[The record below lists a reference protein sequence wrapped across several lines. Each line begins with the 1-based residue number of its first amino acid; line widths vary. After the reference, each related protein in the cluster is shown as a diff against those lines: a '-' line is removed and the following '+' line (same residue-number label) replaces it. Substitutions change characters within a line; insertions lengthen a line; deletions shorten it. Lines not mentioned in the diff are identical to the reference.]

1 MHMKMITTQGH
12 LGQALRA
19 GCAAALLLSA
29 ASCKRETAPAAAPGV
44 QTYRIAFASFGPDPA
59 ADNAIEGYLAGLRDE
74 GIQEGKNL
82 EVIRKHGSGEIGQL
96 PLLMQSLE
104 AQSLDLIVPMSTPGL
119 SAAFGAVKTTPMV
132 FVYTYDPLGAG
143 AGKSFADHL
152 PRVTGVA
159 SFPPVEGTME
169 LILQLFPQARTVGT
183 IYNASEANSVKAVGV
198 AREVLKAKGLTLT
211 EISIGGTGEV
221 LQGTQA
227 LLARGPDVVWV
238 TGDNTILQALEGG
251 DPAGDRGQAA
261 ADLERSGVRRPRRPG
276 RRGYRLACQRPGGRE
291 DGGTRPARREPC
303 RYPDRQPGQ
312 TPPRAESRGGAE
324 AGRGFPG
331 RVAAGSRG
339 SHAVSAARRG
349 VGWRPAAGGPLRLRG
364 GSDDRPSSTRQV
376 SVGMHIGAVRS
387 DGASVVRVSGRLD
400 AAHAQ
405 AFAEALLPVLADL
418 SAAPVLDLSGVEY
431 ISSGGLRVLLQAAK
445 QAQARGAQLTLTQ
458 VPAAV
463 YSVLA
468 LSGFC
473 TFMAIRAQD

>member
-1 MHMKMITTQGH
+1 MSRKEATMHMKMITTQGH
-12 LGQALRA
+12 LGQALLA

-29 ASCKRETAPAAAPGV
+29 AGCKRETAPAAAPAV

-104 AQSLDLIVPMSTPGL
+104 AQGLDLIVPMSTPGL

-238 TGDNTILQALEGG
+238 TGDNTILQALEGVIRPVTEAKLPLILNDPEFVDRG
-251 DPAGDRGQAA
+251 ALAGVGIGWHASGLAAGKMAARVLRGESPAGIPIVSLAKRRLVLNPEVAKKLGVVFPAELLQEAA
-261 ADLERSGVRRPRRPG
+261 A
-276 RRGYRLACQRPGGRE
+276 A
-291 DGGTRPARREPC
+291 
-303 RYPDRQPGQ
+303 
-312 TPPRAESRGGAE
+312 TP
-324 AGRGFPG
+324 
-331 RVAAGSRG
+331 
-339 SHAVSAARRG
+339 
-349 VGWRPAAGGPLRLRG
+349 
-364 GSDDRPSSTRQV
+364 
-376 SVGMHIGAVRS
+376 
-387 DGASVVRVSGRLD
+387 
-400 AAHAQ
+400 
-405 AFAEALLPVLADL
+405 
-418 SAAPVLDLSGVEY
+418 
-431 ISSGGLRVLLQAAK
+431 
-445 QAQARGAQLTLTQ
+445 
-458 VPAAV
+458 
-463 YSVLA
+463 
-468 LSGFC
+468 
-473 TFMAIRAQD
+473 